1 MTKKTW
7 ESKPPRYQDEDPD
20 QPPPYTH
27 TPEETTPLL
36 SANSSYPSSCY
47 ATSSSSQPLST
58 PSSTYAPSTSGSSS
72 LPSDFPK
79 RNRAGPAGVSAAHTL
94 STSFKSKDINLEIV
108 LFEQKSQ
115 IGGRIVLN
123 PSFPK
128 EHLGR
133 KIHAEDLAAGEV
145 GGNILRERAR
155 NFLGIEFGQKGEAR
169 GKEVGFFDGESLVAK
184 LTRPLSGMSWG
195 GWLGLVWKYKFSFL
209 NAKELPKGTMKS
221 FERFLASRETFES
234 VSHMVKA
241 AGIEGPVGLSAA
253 ARLAV
258 NGVGGEYVDE
268 VISPQV
274 LRQTGQDATELSDLA
289 ISMALEKEDQVSGG
303 DIGSFEGVLEK
314 FIERSGAALRLD
326 TKVTGLKRE
335 LVDEGKEAWV
345 LELKKP
351 GHHALEYEVFDH
363 VVLTGPSSLLP
374 KHKHHEDEVYYRSLW
389 VTFLLSTKELNKE
402 YFGSSEEMPP
412 QVLPIQSKKI
422 PSELEGV
429 HEISYVGDVFG
440 PDVNTEAVRKLY
452 RIFSDRSLSKENIL
466 AFGEAGVLEMWEE
479 NIGNA
484 YPLMWPRNGKF
495 GDFKG
500 EEGLWRTG
508 VIEAIGSSVD
518 LSWVAGENVARRLN
532 KPNQPP
538 SKPKAQLQPNC
549 HDTTSQRC
557 VEPSSP
563 LSSTSS
569 PAPPELLS
577 AVEAAVCVAIY
588 HQQYVDLFGD
598 VAKRRFWS
606 IPSGESSGRVLRVT
620 PRFQAGGGNQQIQE
634 NDGLVGGRASLKA
647 VLEKVRFQYL
657 MGAYNSEELFC
668 VAPHHIQANW
678 LGIFDEV
685 MNTTQDA
692 QYLWSRGVENSKAQR
707 PKQAQPKVAAIKM
720 KPKIVLRKT
729 AAGELAI

>member
-1 MTKKTW
+1 
-7 ESKPPRYQDEDPD
+7 
-20 QPPPYTH
+20 
-27 TPEETTPLL
+27 
-36 SANSSYPSSCY
+36 
-47 ATSSSSQPLST
+47 
-58 PSSTYAPSTSGSSS
+58 
-72 LPSDFPK
+72 
-79 RNRAGPAGVSAAHTL
+79 
-94 STSFKSKDINLEIV
+94 
-108 LFEQKSQ
+108 
-115 IGGRIVLN
+115 VLN
-123 PSFPK
+123 PSFPR

-145 GGNILRERAR
+145 GGNILRERAK

-169 GKEVGFFDGESLVAK
+169 GKEVGFFGGRSLVAK
-184 LTRPLSGMSWG
+184 LTRPLSEMSWG
-195 GWLGLVWKYKFSFL
+195 AWLGLVWKYKFSFL

-221 FERFLASRETFES
+221 FERFLTSRETFES

-241 AGIEGPVGLSAA
+241 AGIERPVGLSAA

-258 NGVGGEYVDE
+258 NGVGGEYVHE

-303 DIGSFEGVLEK
+303 DGGSFEGVLEK

-326 TKVTGLKRE
+326 TEVTGLKRE
-335 LVDEGKEAWV
+335 LVDDGKEAWV

-374 KHKHHEDEVYYRSLW
+374 KHKHPEDKVYYRSLW

-412 QVLPIQSKKI
+412 QVLPIQSKNL

-429 HEISYVGDVFG
+429 HEISYVRDVFG

-452 RIFSDRSLSKENIL
+452 RIFSDRSLAKENIL

-495 GDFKG
+495 GEFKG

-518 LSWVAGENVARRLN
+518 LSWVAGENVARL
-532 KPNQPP
+532 
-538 SKPKAQLQPNC
+538 
-549 HDTTSQRC
+549 
-557 VEPSSP
+557 
-563 LSSTSS
+563 
-569 PAPPELLS
+569 
-577 AVEAAVCVAIY
+577 VAR
-588 HQQYVDLFGD
+588 D
-598 VAKRRFWS
+598 V
-606 IPSGESSGRVLRVT
+606 GRK
-620 PRFQAGGGNQQIQE
+620 
-634 NDGLVGGRASLKA
+634 RASRI
-647 VLEKVRFQYL
+647 RF
-657 MGAYNSEELFC
+657 
-668 VAPHHIQANW
+668 H
-678 LGIFDEV
+678 
-685 MNTTQDA
+685 
-692 QYLWSRGVENSKAQR
+692 
-707 PKQAQPKVAAIKM
+707 
-720 KPKIVLRKT
+720 
-729 AAGELAI
+729 